1 MDGWGSVVPSQ
12 DAVAV
17 EDEVHAPDHTYRKSM
32 WLQEMSDV
40 KQTGGKG
47 ETENGE

>member
-1 MDGWGSVVPSQ
+1 MSVVKTNGNQ
-12 DAVAV
+12 V
-17 EDEVHAPDHTYRKSM
+17 EDEVQTSDHTYRKSM